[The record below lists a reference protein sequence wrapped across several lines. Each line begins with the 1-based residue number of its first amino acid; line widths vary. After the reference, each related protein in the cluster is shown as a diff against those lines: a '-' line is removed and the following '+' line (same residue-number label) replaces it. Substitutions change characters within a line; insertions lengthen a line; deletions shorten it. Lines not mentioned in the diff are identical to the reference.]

1 VVLEKLVGRN
11 CHYDLARL
19 VFDKVGEREHRAVT
33 ESGQQTKE
41 NQKSEQTRH
50 DQTRQAS
57 VHQRLAILG
66 ELRPRSRTAGKTG
79 LAVGVIAGIWNRGF
93 VRNYS
98 MVNGAVQKPAE
109 NGPEAVVTAL
119 GNRSIVLV
127 GMMGAGKSSIGRRL
141 AARLGIPFID
151 ADAEI
156 ESAAGMTIPEIFDK
170 HGEPYFRAGEARV
183 IARLLDNGPQVLATG
198 GGSLMD
204 AQTRALIGEKGVSI
218 WLKADIDVLL
228 KRTKRRND
236 RPLAEKIKD
245 LLPIREPLYAQADI
259 VVQSRDEPHE
269 NIVDEIMIQLPRRL
283 GVGVEKSS

>member
-1 VVLEKLVGRN
+1 
-11 CHYDLARL
+11 
-19 VFDKVGEREHRAVT
+19 
-33 ESGQQTKE
+33 
-41 NQKSEQTRH
+41 
-50 DQTRQAS
+50 
-57 VHQRLAILG
+57 
-66 ELRPRSRTAGKTG
+66 
-79 LAVGVIAGIWNRGF
+79 
-93 VRNYS
+93 

-204 AQTRALIGEKGVSI
+204 AQTRALIGEKGVSV

-269 NIVDEIMIQLPRRL
+269 NIVDEIMTQLPRRL

>member
-1 VVLEKLVGRN
+1 
-11 CHYDLARL
+11 
-19 VFDKVGEREHRAVT
+19 
-33 ESGQQTKE
+33 
-41 NQKSEQTRH
+41 
-50 DQTRQAS
+50 
-57 VHQRLAILG
+57 
-66 ELRPRSRTAGKTG
+66 
-79 LAVGVIAGIWNRGF
+79 
-93 VRNYS
+93 

-109 NGPEAVVTAL
+109 NGPESAVVRAL

-141 AARLGIPFID
+141 ASRLGIPFID

-183 IARLLDNGPQVLATG
+183 IARLLDSGPQVLATG

-204 AQTRALIGEKGVSI
+204 AQTRALIGAKGVSI

-236 RPLAEKIKD
+236 RPLAERIKD

-259 VVQSRDEPHE
+259 VVQSRDEPHD

-283 GVGVEKSS
+283 GVGGEKPS

>member
-1 VVLEKLVGRN
+1 
-11 CHYDLARL
+11 
-19 VFDKVGEREHRAVT
+19 
-33 ESGQQTKE
+33 
-41 NQKSEQTRH
+41 
-50 DQTRQAS
+50 
-57 VHQRLAILG
+57 
-66 ELRPRSRTAGKTG
+66 
-79 LAVGVIAGIWNRGF
+79 
-93 VRNYS
+93 
-98 MVNGAVQKPAE
+98 MVNGAVQKPAG
-109 NGPEAVVTAL
+109 NGPESAVVRAL

-141 AARLGIPFID
+141 ASRLGIPFID

-183 IARLLDNGPQVLATG
+183 IARLLDSGPQVLATG

-204 AQTRALIGEKGVSI
+204 AQTRALIGAKGVSI

-236 RPLAEKIKD
+236 RPLAERIKD

-259 VVQSRDEPHE
+259 VVQSRDEPHD

-283 GVGVEKSS
+283 GVGGEKPL